1 MEITYYY
8 CCPLKLFEHKKIGL
22 DSSLGIQPIKLPL
35 FEPKN
40 RVTMNKGTHFSGQPL
55 YGQLLDLLDKNEIL
69 KLSRQNKGERYV
81 KSLDAYQHLAVMLY
95 AVIKRFDSLRE
106 DTNLGYPDSQSAFD
120 GHTKAYQTF
129 VELLRTGHNGK
140 DNAYVL
146 RELLHF
152 S

>member
-1 MEITYYY
+1 M
-8 CCPLKLFEHKKIGL
+8 
-22 DSSLGIQPIKLPL
+22 
-35 FEPKN
+35 
-40 RVTMNKGTHFSGQPL
+40 
-55 YGQLLDLLDKNEIL
+55 
-69 KLSRQNKGERYV
+69 
-81 KSLDAYQHLAVMLY
+81 KSFDAYQHLTVMLY

-106 DTNLGYPDSQSAFD
+106 DTNWGYPDSQSAFD

>member
-1 MEITYYY
+1 M
-8 CCPLKLFEHKKIGL
+8 
-22 DSSLGIQPIKLPL
+22 
-35 FEPKN
+35 
-40 RVTMNKGTHFSGQPL
+40 RKGTHFSGQQL
-55 YGQLLDLLDKNEIL
+55 YGQQLDLLDKNEIL

-81 KSLDAYQHLAVMLY
+81 KSFNACQHLTVMLY

-106 DTNLGYPDSQSAFD
+106 DSNLGYPDSQSAFN

>member
-1 MEITYYY
+1 
-8 CCPLKLFEHKKIGL
+8 
-22 DSSLGIQPIKLPL
+22 
-35 FEPKN
+35 
-40 RVTMNKGTHFSGQPL
+40 MNKGTHFSGQPL

-81 KSLDAYQHLAVMLY
+81 KSFDAYQHLTVMLY

-106 DTNLGYPDSQSAFD
+106 DTNWGYPDSQSAFD

-146 RELLHF
+146 RELLHI